1 MQAVSHPP
9 HLAGQVDAVGQ
20 IETRGV
26 DYIPDA
32 ERHSSPWNV
41 FWILIGANLTFG
53 LIVLGWLPVSFGL
66 GWWPSF
72 WSIIVGD
79 AIGALI
85 LAPVA
90 LLGPRTGTNGPV
102 SSGAFFGV
110 VGRILGSAIG
120 IFVSVGF
127 YALAVWTGGQAAVAG
142 MHRLFDL
149 PSNNLALGVSY
160 AVIALISSVVAIYGH
175 ASMVL
180 VERLMIPIAGL
191 LLLVGVF
198 VYAPHFSASY
208 AGGNYLLGSFWPT
221 WILAVTVAAVAVYG
235 YVLFVSDWT
244 RYISP
249 RKHSETSILWA
260 TWAGGFLGLSL
271 PLVFGAYTAV
281 AILGTKLD
289 YVPGIIA
296 LSPVWYLLPLI
307 IIGIIGSLGQ
317 SAVCLYSSGLDF
329 SSIVPSLKRPMATI
343 VLSVIAVIL
352 VFLGTMVWNAED
364 SVTAFIQLFGVSTAS
379 WLAII
384 TVGHFK
390 RRGYYDVHDLQVFNR
405 GEKGGVYW
413 YTGGWNLRALAAF
426 LVSSLIGMLALQCS
440 LYTGPLSNLAS
451 GVDLSWIS
459 ALVIG
464 GVLYYLLLT
473 IFPEH
478 EGVHGDMQA
487 SVQAEIAAQRTAAE

>member
-1 MQAVSHPP
+1 MLAGSHPP
-9 HLAGQVDAVGQ
+9 QLSGQVDAVGR

-26 DYIPDA
+26 DYIPDV
-32 ERHSSPWNV
+32 ERHSSPLNV

-79 AIGALI
+79 ALGALI

-110 VGRILGSAIG
+110 VGRILGSGIG

-142 MHRLFDL
+142 MHRLFGM
-149 PSNNLALGVSY
+149 PSDNLVLGVSY
-160 AVIALISSVVAIYGH
+160 GVIAVVSSIVAIYGH

-191 LLLVGVF
+191 LLVVGVF
-198 VYAPHFSASY
+198 VYAPHFSAGY
-208 AGGNYLLGSFWPT
+208 KGGAYLLGSFWPT
-221 WILAVTVAAVAVYG
+221 WILAVTIAAVAVYG

-244 RYISP
+244 RYISLS
-249 RKHSETSILWA
+249 KHSETSILWA
-260 TWAGGFLGLSL
+260 TWLGGFLGLSL

-296 LSPVWYLLPLI
+296 LSPAWYLLPLI
-307 IIGIIGSLGQ
+307 VIGIIGSLGQ

-329 SSIVPSLKRPMATI
+329 SSIVPPSCSASSPSFWCSSAPWYGARK
-343 VLSVIAVIL
+343 
-352 VFLGTMVWNAED
+352 
-364 SVTAFIQLFGVSTAS
+364 TAS
-379 WLAII
+379 P
-384 TVGHFK
+384 H
-390 RRGYYDVHDLQVFNR
+390 
-405 GEKGGVYW
+405 
-413 YTGGWNLRALAAF
+413 
-426 LVSSLIGMLALQCS
+426 SSS
-440 LYTGPLSNLAS
+440 FLAS
-451 GVDLSWIS
+451 PPRPGSPSLRSGISNAGAITMCTTCRCSTGVKPAASTGTPAAGTCGRWPPSW
-459 ALVIG
+459 
-464 GVLYYLLLT
+464 
-473 IFPEH
+473 
-478 EGVHGDMQA
+478 
-487 SVQAEIAAQRTAAE
+487 SVR